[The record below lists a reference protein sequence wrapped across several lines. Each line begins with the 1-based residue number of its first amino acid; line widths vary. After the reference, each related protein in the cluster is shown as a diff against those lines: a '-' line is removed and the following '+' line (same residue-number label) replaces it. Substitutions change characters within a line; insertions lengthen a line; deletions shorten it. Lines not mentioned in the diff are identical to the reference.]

1 MLQEKRGFFYKRY
14 LNIAFFECENRH
26 LVQVHRNKV
35 LEKYYFLY
43 IYITINLEV
52 VIRND
57 EMNCQKTLM
66 RPIIVYFFYDFKIEI

>member
-35 LEKYYFLY
+35 LKKYYFLY
-43 IYITINLEV
+43 IYITFNLAV
-52 VIRND
+52 VVRND
-57 EMNCQKTLM
+57 EMNCKKTLM
-66 RPIIVYFFYDFKIEI
+66 RPIIVYFFLTSK